1 MTNIEIRMM
10 ETICRQLP
18 RIADALEIL
27 AENKKPKHCC
37 ICGNEILEDYPN
49 NAYPFGKV
57 DGDICCEKCHIEKV
71 IPERIRLMKGEK

>member
-1 MTNIEIRMM
+1 MKIIEIRTM

-27 AENKKPKHCC
+27 SENQKPKHCC
-37 ICGNEILEDYPN
+37 ICGNEILGYPN

-57 DGDICCEKCHIEKV
+57 DGDICCDRCNIEKV
-71 IPERIRLMKGEK
+71 IPERIRLMQGEK

>member
-1 MTNIEIRMM
+1 MTVIEMKMM

-27 AENKKPKHCC
+27 VENKKPKHCC

-57 DGDICCEKCHIEKV
+57 GDVCCKKCNIEKV